1 MQTTVRLARLI
12 WPYRKYFIVA
22 FLAVLGDTATSLLQ
36 PWPLKMVFDNVF
48 RLEPLAPALATPIA
62 AVFGHGREGV
72 LYFALVATVALA
84 ILGGVST
91 FVESFV
97 MVRVANRVLFDLRRR
112 LYWHIQRLS
121 LSYHDGRRT
130 GDLSRTLMNDV
141 QYVQDMIASGV
152 LDFVVSILTLI
163 GMVVMMF
170 VLHWRL

>member
-1 MQTTVRLARLI
+1 
-12 WPYRKYFIVA
+12 
-22 FLAVLGDTATSLLQ
+22 
-36 PWPLKMVFDNVF
+36 
-48 RLEPLAPALATPIA
+48 
-62 AVFGHGREGV
+62 EGV

-112 LYWHIQRLS
+112 LYGHIQRLS

-141 QYVQDMIASGV
+141 QYVQDLIASGV

-163 GMVVMMF
+163 GMVVVMF
-170 VLHWRL
+170 VLNWRYALVALSITPFLFATVYRYTPRIKNTSRAVRR